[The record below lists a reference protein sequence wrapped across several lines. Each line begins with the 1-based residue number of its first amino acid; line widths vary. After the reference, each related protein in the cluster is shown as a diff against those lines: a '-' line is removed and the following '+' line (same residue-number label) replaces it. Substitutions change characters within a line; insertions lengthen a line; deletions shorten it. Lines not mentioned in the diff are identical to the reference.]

1 WPASVNVPTGE
12 PVGFWPLLSVQIMI
26 SGELL
31 SARPL
36 SQMSYSNSHVPY
48 CGPAPGGTSEKR
60 LVMDFQRLSLVGIGN
75 QVSWT
80 FGDVLTAPSPVSL
93 FMAERVYQ

>member
-26 SGELL
+26 SVELL

-36 SQMSYSNSHVPY
+36 SQMSYSNSQVPY
-48 CGPAPGGTSEKR
+48 AGPEPGGTSEKR
-60 LVMDFQRLSLVGIGN
+60 LVMDFQLLSAVGVGY

-80 FGDVLTAPSPVSL
+80 FGDVLTAPSPESL
-93 FMAERVYQ
+93 FMAASV